1 MYFYMTV
8 LLLGLNSYDMFTF
21 YVPVSRPVP
30 LSSVVNRVQ
39 RSQVISQA
47 MLIKSVMN
55 KVQEVS
61 SLEVQQQ
68 PAAGYDRINR

>member
-1 MYFYMTV
+1 M
-8 LLLGLNSYDMFTF
+8 
-21 YVPVSRPVP
+21 P

-61 SLEVQQQ
+61 SLEMQ
-68 PAAGYDRINR
+68 PAAATGYDRINRYVDTIVKTASS